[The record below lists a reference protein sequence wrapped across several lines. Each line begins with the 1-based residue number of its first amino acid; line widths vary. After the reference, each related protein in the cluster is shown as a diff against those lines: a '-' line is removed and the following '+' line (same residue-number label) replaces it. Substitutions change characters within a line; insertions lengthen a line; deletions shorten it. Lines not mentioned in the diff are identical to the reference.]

1 MILQWY
7 DDLYILKGTVRNCI
21 HSLFKL
27 VFDCDKYEIICSRPF
42 FSKSLFKFIL
52 IVNLHDFS
60 LLVIYL

>member
-7 DDLYILKGTVRNCI
+7 DDLYILKGTVLNCI

-27 VFDCDKYEIICSRPF
+27 VFDCDKYEIIYSRPF

-52 IVNLHDFS
+52 IVNLHFS
-60 LLVIYL
+60 FLVIYL